1 MTTEKIKQ
9 YILDNKMQIGKRHTY
24 LFSLA
29 ISEDLIL
36 LVSGTSKAWLWY
48 GDDQIEL
55 SKLWNTTIAKK
66 SSTIWQPIL
75 DVHLQHKC
83 TLCSTSL

>member
-36 LVSGTSKAWLWY
+36 LVSGTSKA
-48 GDDQIEL
+48 
-55 SKLWNTTIAKK
+55 
-66 SSTIWQPIL
+66 
-75 DVHLQHKC
+75 
-83 TLCSTSL
+83 